1 MQEESTVG
9 IDVSQEWLDFY
20 VHPEGHMRRIAYTKE
35 AIQGIGYKPVS
46 IVCEATGGL
55 ERLLVEVLEEQD
67 LSVRVV
73 NPSRIKGFRQA
84 CGKLTKTDAKD
95 AELMALFAARF
106 PEAIKT
112 PLTAA
117 QRQMKDLA
125 ARRRQLVQMQT
136 QERNRLK
143 RTHDKAMQESINRVL
158 VLLETEHNMA
168 EEQLEAM
175 IKADAVS
182 KGVFTI
188 LTSIPGIGSISA
200 LTLITEMPELGQLN
214 DKQVASLAGLAPH
227 LNHSGKNTY
236 TSSVQGGRKC
246 VRTAL
251 YMAAMAARRHN
262 PAIKAFYERLIAAG
276 KPKMVALTACMRK
289 LLIQAN
295 SLVRNN
301 RSWQPQTTSAAT
313 NS

>member
-158 VLLETEHNMA
+158 VLLETEHNMV

-200 LTLITEMPELGQLN
+200 LMPMLCARSPSSAVLVTARLMLSKIWLPAAKAAPAKKTRFKPPTTELN
-214 DKQVASLAGLAPH
+214 A
-227 LNHSGKNTY
+227 
-236 TSSVQGGRKC
+236 
-246 VRTAL
+246 
-251 YMAAMAARRHN
+251 
-262 PAIKAFYERLIAAG
+262 
-276 KPKMVALTACMRK
+276 
-289 LLIQAN
+289 
-295 SLVRNN
+295 
-301 RSWQPQTTSAAT
+301 
-313 NS
+313 